1 MGCPQCLWEVIGE
14 EVNYDGR
21 SEDAH
26 VSQRI
31 GNLLCSQPALLMSA
45 FGGISEGDV
54 GVKWKKD
61 GVQGKQSLGIDPRM
75 TQWQTLTSKPGS
87 SIWKDR
93 ERTARRRVDDRIN
106 LV

>member
-1 MGCPQCLWEVIGE
+1 MGCPQGLWEVIGE

-26 VSQRI
+26 VLQRI
-31 GNLLCSQPALLMSA
+31 GNSLCSQPALLMSA

-75 TQWQTLTSKPGS
+75 TQRQTLTSKPGS
-87 SIWKDR
+87 SIRKDR